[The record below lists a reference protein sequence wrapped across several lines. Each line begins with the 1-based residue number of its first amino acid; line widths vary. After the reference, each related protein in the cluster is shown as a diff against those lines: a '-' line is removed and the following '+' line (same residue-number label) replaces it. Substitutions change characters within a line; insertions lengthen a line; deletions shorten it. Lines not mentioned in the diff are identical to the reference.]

1 MKEPILIAHK
11 LKKEIN
17 GKEIIKE
24 VNIEIYPGEVHG
36 FLGPNGAGKSTTL
49 RMLVGLSKPTVGE
62 IIIGGYSLKS
72 NFSKAMDLVG
82 CIIEEPEFYEYISGY
97 KNLAMLASMS
107 QKNFISEIDEL
118 VSFVGLENRIHDKVS
133 EYSMGMKQRLGL
145 AQALLHRPK
154 LLILDEPTNGLDPQG
169 IYKLREIIKK
179 LVFEKNIAVLISSHL
194 ISEVQLICDKVSIIN
209 QGEIIISTKVE
220 SILSTNEIFWEL
232 SNLESGKDILKKEF
246 SINGNIKENQLI
258 AIIDYEDLSLIN
270 ETFIKAGIGIKY
282 VYKNSKTLEELFLD
296 LTMDQ
301 QIL

>member
-24 VNIEIYPGEVHG
+24 VSIEIYPGEVHG

-107 QKNFISEIDEL
+107 QKDFISEIDEL

>member
-24 VNIEIYPGEVHG
+24 VSIEIYPGEVHG

-107 QKNFISEIDEL
+107 QKDFISEIDEL

-258 AIIDYEDLSLIN
+258 AIIDNEDLSLIN

>member
-24 VNIEIYPGEVHG
+24 VSIEIYPGEVHG

-258 AIIDYEDLSLIN
+258 AIIDNEDLSLIN

>member
-258 AIIDYEDLSLIN
+258 AIIDNEDLSLIN